1 VRHLETQNKPRTFE
15 EPTVPEPTVN
25 LADLAPDDVPQQ
37 LRSEFYFD
45 FDAHPFEHRDLF
57 DRHKSVV
64 DAIDGIGAYLREILP
79 QAMATAEP
87 VETRTQEDYPGHCIG
102 RFTVLLE
109 EGSEFVPSFVVGST
123 EEDASGAVIVV
134 KRDAR
139 VLGANVWLDGGGVII
154 GEDTIVEPG
163 GGIKGPVVVGRENR
177 LRQGCYFRGDV
188 LIGNAGTFRGEIK
201 NSVLMDACDFPHPSY
216 LGDSACGYRSHFGNQ
231 ATSANLRVFDVL
243 DHRPVSIDVDG
254 RRVGLRRKLG
264 IVLGDFSQVGCNSVS
279 DPGVFVAP
287 WVIVY
292 QLTRL
297 KKGFYGPDKVIK
309 NKPLEH
315 DVIERALLRKD
326 VGEAAAKR
334 EPRPVAEWIERFRSR
349 DPAVEDRLRD
359 IYGDDAAEIDRH
371 RPMWIRTLEGF
382 GDAFSPDARIL
393 IARACGR
400 VNLLG
405 MHIDHRGGAVNA
417 LGVGDTL
424 FLVEPRDDDRV
435 VIRNADPKYEPRSFR
450 ISDELPTGEKIAD
463 WDAWTM
469 DRYNERVEHGSQA
482 DWSNYVRAGVLY
494 LQHLHTR
501 ANGRFDPPLRGMNI
515 FCSGNV
521 RPASGLSSSSSIVVA
536 TMEACIRVNNLKL
549 TPTQMA
555 EAGQLAEWYVG
566 TRGGGGDHAAI
577 TFSKKGCLAHIGS
590 FPVTVD
596 MMPFPDDYVAVLCN
610 SLVVAAKTAGA
621 RNLFNQRVAG
631 YELGLL
637 LLQKRFPDLA
647 PKMPH
652 LRDVSPET
660 LGVDEGAIYEMLKA
674 LPEVADREE
683 LAAAL
688 ADQPR
693 HLERIFRS
701 HKPIPGGY
709 RVRQVCLYGIAEC
722 RRSEKAVELLHDGDV
737 AGFGELISL
746 SHDGDR
752 ITHLVDRERVPLEK
766 PLPDAEL
773 DRLAAA
779 VRSGDGSARLFRQ
792 PGGYDASCEELDAM
806 VDTVKPIA
814 GVVGAGLVGAGLGG
828 CIVVLAHKDAADDV
842 IAAIEKHYCRP
853 RSLPIVAQVCPGVGG
868 SQIIDLG

>member
-1 VRHLETQNKPRTFE
+1 VPDV
-15 EPTVPEPTVN
+15 TVS
-25 LADLAPDDVPQQ
+25 LADLAPEDVPLP

-45 FDAHPFEHRDLF
+45 FDAHPFEHRALF

-64 DAIDGIGAYLREILP
+64 DAIAGIHTYLREVLP
-79 QAMATAEP
+79 GLVDATEP
-87 VETRTQEDYPGHCIG
+87 VETRTQDDYPGHSVG
-102 RFTVLLE
+102 RFKVLLE
-109 EGSEFVPSFVVGST
+109 ADAEFVPAFVVGAT
-123 EEDASGAVIVV
+123 DDADDAVIVV
-134 KRDAR
+134 KRGAR
-139 VLGANVWLDGGGVII
+139 VLGASIWLDSGGIVLGPGTV
-154 GEDTIVEPG
+154 VEPG
-163 GGIKGPVVVGRENR
+163 VGIKGPAVVGRKNEI
-177 LRQGCYFRGDV
+177 RQGTYLRGDV

-201 NSVLMDACDFPHPSY
+201 NSVLMDGCNFPHPSY
-216 LGDSACGYRSHFGNQ
+216 LGDSACGYASHFGNQ
-231 ATSANLRVFDVL
+231 ATSANLRVFDLL
-243 DHRPVSIDVDG
+243 DHKPVSVDVDG
-254 RRVGLRRKLG
+254 KRIVLRRKMG
-264 IVLGDFSQVGCNSVS
+264 IVLGDCSQVGCNSVS
-279 DPGVFVAP
+279 DPGVFIAP

-334 EPRPVAEWIERFRSR
+334 EPRPVTEWLDRFRSH
-349 DPAVEDRLRD
+349 DPAVASRLRA
-359 IYGDDAAEIDRH
+359 IYGDDPAEIDRH
-371 RPMWIRTLEGF
+371 RPLWLRTLEGF
-382 GDAFSPDARIL
+382 GDAFSPDARVL

-450 ISDELPTGEKIAD
+450 IRAELPEGRIED
-463 WDAWTM
+463 WDSWTM
-469 DRYNERVEHGSQA
+469 DRYNERVEQGTQA

-501 ANGRFDPPLRGMNI
+501 RDGRFDPPLRGMNV
-515 FCSGNV
+515 FVHGNV

-549 TPTQMA
+549 SPTQMA

-577 TFSKKGCLAHIGS
+577 TFSRKGCVAHIGS

-596 MMPFPDDYVAVLCN
+596 MIPFPDDYVAVLCN

-637 LLQKRFPDLA
+637 LLQKHFPSLA

-652 LRDVSPET
+652 LRDVNPDT
-660 LGVDEGAIYEMLKA
+660 LGVDEGEIYQMLKV
-674 LPEVADREE
+674 LPEVADRDE

-688 ADQPR
+688 ANRPR
-693 HLERIFRS
+693 DLERIFRS
-701 HKPIPGGY
+701 HKPVPGGY
-709 RVRQVCLYGIAEC
+709 RVRQVCVYGMAEC
-722 RRSEKAVELLHDGDV
+722 RRSEKAVEMLRGGDV
-737 AGFGELISL
+737 AGFGELINL

-752 ITHLVDRERVPLEK
+752 ITHVVNGERLPLEK
-766 PLPDAEL
+766 PLPDAAL
-773 DRLAAA
+773 DRLTSA
-779 VRSGDGSARLFRQ
+779 VRAGDESARLFRQ
-792 PGGYDASCEELDAM
+792 PGGYDASCEELDIM
-806 VDTVKPIA
+806 VDTVKPLD

-828 CIVVLAHKDAADDV
+828 CIVALAHKDAADDV

-868 SQIIDLG
+868 SQIIDLE